1 MKNRDKTGDFSLF
14 KGFYFLKHDNTYAKR
29 DTKRDTSDF
38 FKKWEIK
45 EVSN

>member
-29 DTKRDTSDF
+29 DTKRDTSDSL
-38 FKKWEIK
+38 KNGKIK
-45 EVSN
+45 EVFN